1 MAISQYNEERSME
14 QNTINTNT
22 NTNTKAQNQI
32 RKLEKEKEE
41 KEEEINKLEK
51 EYLEKIAKLLIMTQ
65 IHCEIKTDIYN
76 KFDAMGITSH
86 LEEVKQEGDQS
97 FSQIHN

>member
-14 QNTINTNT
+14 QNSINKSINTK
-22 NTNTKAQNQI
+22 TKDRI
-32 RKLEKEKEE
+32 KELEKEKDK
-41 KEEEINKLEK
+41 KEEEINRLEK

-86 LEEVKQEGDQS
+86 LEEVKQDGGDQS
-97 FSQIHN
+97 FSQYNK

>member
-14 QNTINTNT
+14 QNSINKSINTK
-22 NTNTKAQNQI
+22 TKDRI
-32 RKLEKEKEE
+32 KELEKEKDK
-41 KEEEINKLEK
+41 KEEEINRLEK

>member
-1 MAISQYNEERSME
+1 MDKEIEE
-14 QNTINTNT
+14 
-22 NTNTKAQNQI
+22 
-32 RKLEKEKEE
+32 LEKA
-41 KEEEINKLEK
+41 
-51 EYLEKIAKLLIMTQ
+51 YLKKIARLLVMTQ